1 MSHSFTSD
9 EITQL
14 KRGQGETL
22 YGDGA
27 LVVLK
32 ALLESGISYF
42 GGYPG
47 APTANLLDAF
57 ADAYEPILKDYGC
70 YFETSSNEMAAA
82 AMLTAS
88 VFEPVRGA
96 VTWKVLGNGVG
107 QDVVDHVSQLG
118 VKDGAMLIIGED
130 YGGSSTTVLQ
140 RTLPWGHKIGMPVID
155 PRHDQQVLHRMV
167 KEGMDLSRDSQSVV
181 ALLLRP
187 QHSHANAEITVG
199 DNVAPKISTVHKLKE
214 FRRDPTIF
222 ALPPYSFQ
230 QEAARHETRLPT
242 AARLIVE
249 RGLNE
254 YFGNAEAKIGII
266 THGTTFNTTMRLLS
280 IMGLADEFGEL
291 DPRLHLLQLNVIF
304 PLSDEQITGFVD
316 GKTHVLLVEEG
327 QPDLMESHIRSL
339 LHKKD
344 IRLGF
349 HGHDLVPK
357 YGELIPEKLGPALA
371 SFLMQAMPELG
382 ASPSDAVQ
390 ALISRK
396 RQAVGMFPAPVPPRF
411 PTFCT
416 GCPERPVFS
425 QMKIS
430 EYTTGV
436 KDWHA
441 GDVGCYGMAGFIP
454 FQMSDSNV
462 GMGAGLAAASAVSA
476 MSEQRNMSI
485 VGDGTLWHS
494 AFNTSAANAIYNR
507 QDATYVVLDNK
518 WTAMT
523 GAHENP
529 NVGKLMTGEAV
540 GTEMSI
546 SKTFQA
552 MGVKKIETANPYD
565 FRDFQAKLKKIR
577 LDAKLPQ
584 VRVLIS
590 DAECM
595 LQKQRRV
602 KPEREKAIKA
612 GQQVE
617 IDRLGVDEEVCVGDH
632 ACMRFNGCPSLT
644 LKEGPNSLRTAPVAA
659 IDTTCVG
666 CGVCGEITTAAQL
679 CPSFFKV
686 TKVENPGWLGKIK
699 AGVTRLLVSG
709 ADQSATRTKE
719 AV

>member
-1 MSHSFTSD
+1 
-9 EITQL
+9 
-14 KRGQGETL
+14 
-22 YGDGA
+22 
-27 LVVLK
+27 
-32 ALLESGISYF
+32 
-42 GGYPG
+42 
-47 APTANLLDAF
+47 
-57 ADAYEPILKDYGC
+57 
-70 YFETSSNEMAAA
+70 
-82 AMLTAS
+82 
-88 VFEPVRGA
+88 
-96 VTWKVLGNGVG
+96 
-107 QDVVDHVSQLG
+107 
-118 VKDGAMLIIGED
+118 
-130 YGGSSTTVLQ
+130 
-140 RTLPWGHKIGMPVID
+140 
-155 PRHDQQVLHRMV
+155 
-167 KEGMDLSRDSQSVV
+167 
-181 ALLLRP
+181 
-187 QHSHANAEITVG
+187 
-199 DNVAPKISTVHKLKE
+199 
-214 FRRDPTIF
+214 
-222 ALPPYSFQ
+222 
-230 QEAARHETRLPT
+230 
-242 AARLIVE
+242 
-249 RGLNE
+249 
-254 YFGNAEAKIGII
+254 
-266 THGTTFNTTMRLLS
+266 
-280 IMGLADEFGEL
+280 
-291 DPRLHLLQLNVIF
+291 
-304 PLSDEQITGFVD
+304 
-316 GKTHVLLVEEG
+316 
-327 QPDLMESHIRSL
+327 
-339 LHKKD
+339 
-344 IRLGF
+344 
-349 HGHDLVPK
+349 
-357 YGELIPEKLGPALA
+357 
-371 SFLMQAMPELG
+371 
-382 ASPSDAVQ
+382 
-390 ALISRK
+390 
-396 RQAVGMFPAPVPPRF
+396 
-411 PTFCT
+411 
-416 GCPERPVFS
+416 
-425 QMKIS
+425 
-430 EYTTGV
+430 
-436 KDWHA
+436 
-441 GDVGCYGMAGFIP
+441 MAGFIP

-644 LKEGPNSLRTAPVAA
+644 LKEGPNSLRTAPIAA

-686 TKVENPGWLGKIK
+686 TKIENPGWLEKIK
-699 AGVTRLLVSG
+699 ASVTRLLVSG

-719 AV
+719 VV